1 MVLNT
6 NDIAHILNNIVTL
19 ILKSHPLT
27 HPTMSNSPDKS
38 EKGGLNV
45 LIDKAR
51 KKYSRKSIFRT
62 KRGAIAAGLGTIQLG
77 TGSIVYPQEFTSSS
91 TTAPT
96 SAASP
101 SPAPSTKD
109 LSTLTP
115 VNSPPQS
122 GINSPAPGEKRP
134 VHTQAKSLPSVPTV
148 INTPDSSKA
157 PTPAAGGFLSKFK
170 GNSKPP
176 VTPKELVYPKIFPG
190 KVTPPL
196 FTTPIPERG
205 NRIESTAQ
213 LAYTNV
219 LLHKHITFK
228 PDEAGNAEKSLPL
241 DPTQQELLD
250 AILKEEEEV
259 MQIQYLSTRVVEE
272 FALDP
277 LKNKEAIS
285 EVVLLGPA
293 LDREYHR
300 KLTNVLIGE
309 FQKAALLDTGLLE
322 GLVEM
327 IECAGTGYL
336 LADDLVKILGILR
349 ERLEST
355 HRQSSEYPYH
365 LVLALSRLLDVMV
378 GSQVEGVSRETDH
391 EPLQALL
398 AGMVDSDDM
407 YLKHQ
412 AAYAFQAL
420 MHIPNDERMR
430 DCVIRNATTIV
441 QGILGVASVVNL
453 NFEGFAEGA
462 TKIYE
467 ATVGVIDI
475 ADKVYS
481 GYQSITEGGQG
492 LLAAIKG
499 GLKSRGRIVW
509 YMALREAKEHIQNG
523 RLAQFNK
530 FVFEVFCCRSV
541 EFQWGI
547 SLYLGE
553 IAINPLWDSA
563 TREHAVEFL
572 GEIYRNESLSPK
584 TPDSTVYGWILNV
597 LRQVSELKDSSLAN
611 DALLSNQNIANH
623 AQLMLKDLADVVNV
637 GGVDRKQLY
646 TETMEGDPNQ
656 FPIKLRLTP
665 PANFPL
671 LSKVHK
677 IPNVEFKLN
686 EVRIQRLKDTE
697 NALYIPPQGKPNLQ
711 STEDD
716 ELFPMMKKAE
726 DFLKGP
732 SEVLLLLGDS
742 GAGKSTFNQQL
753 ERTLWTKYKKYGSIP
768 LHINLPDIERPDQD
782 LIAKQLRKLNFS
794 EAQILEMKLHRH
806 FVVICDGYDESQ
818 LKTNLHSTN
827 KWNLP
832 QQYKV
837 KVVISCRGQYV
848 GSDYRIRFQPQGER
862 YGARTADT
870 SGQLEEAAFAAF
882 NITQVE
888 QYVEQYTQNLPG
900 TDNRPPEL
908 MWDKDEYMDKLRK
921 IPNLMDL
928 VSNPFLLKLS
938 LDALPEVVK
947 AKSEL
952 SEINITRVEL
962 YDCFVEHWLV
972 INLARLDASQLSSE
986 ERDMLIELNDAGF
999 LIEGLGFQQRLAKAI
1014 FDNQDGHPVVQYTHL
1029 AATKTRLKSKPVT
1042 NWKTDFFGPDVQS
1055 KLLREVST
1063 LNKTGS
1069 SYRFIHRSLLEYFY
1083 SRTFYDPFRYK
1094 PNPSNNED
1102 EESQLEEL
1110 TDEELLAELQAELG
1124 SRSIINEP
1132 SVMQFLAE
1140 RVKQDDRFKQQ
1151 LHEIIEVSKTDDEA
1165 GVAAANAMTI
1175 LIRAELQFNGA
1186 DLRGIRIPGAD
1197 LRGGEFDSADLEGA
1211 DLSKVNLS
1219 KAWMRRANLS
1229 KANMADVEFGE
1240 LPFLRAAKNEAVH
1253 QLAWSFEGSLLV
1265 TLTGQGTIGTAV
1277 TVYKAENW
1285 EKVISYPGRD
1295 FIATSPT
1302 SQELAVG
1309 QKNWTVQLGQI
1320 QTGEV
1325 RLTLVGHTS
1334 TVTCIAFSP
1343 NGKLI
1348 AAGSA
1353 SEEIRI
1359 WSTTDGTS
1367 VHVLKGPSF
1376 PVRGLVFSPTN
1387 LELVSCG
1394 TGGAP
1399 QVWDVQH
1406 GGKLL
1411 TLAGHDGAVESVTFS
1426 KDGRQIATAGDDK
1439 TVRLWDARLGTLT
1452 KTLVGHHAAVVGVA
1466 YSRDGKRLASCSSDH
1481 TIRLWNPSS
1490 GSARNTLFGH
1500 IHEVRCIAFSPND
1513 KFIASGGLD
1522 GTIRLWGAGSG
1533 LVDAYPDNIAA
1544 KLVCVDIS
1552 PDGKQIVTGNS
1563 KGVGQLWDAS
1573 SGKQGVL
1580 LEGHTKEMEMTEVAF
1595 SPCGRRIAS
1604 ASLDATVRFWNAA
1617 TGVAEPI
1624 VILQSRAV
1632 TCLSFSPDGKQLVT
1646 SGQDMIVRTWDASNG
1661 KAVHELGGHNGWV
1674 WKVPFSPSG
1683 HQIASCSDDGS
1694 VRVWDPKAGNE
1705 LFNLVHD
1712 VDKVHQAKDNQVKVD
1727 QVIYSPNG
1735 ESLVSVVLGERPFCW
1750 DSATGARIEMDE
1762 VDAHVTRCSFT
1773 PNGQLLAAACKD
1785 GVLRVWDRSSETG
1798 KWNIVLQTMIG
1809 ASSWMKWTQGPER
1822 LNLVTLDK
1830 TGNLCIWELKE
1841 DDGVYSLQLDWCS
1854 GYEELSLVEANLEG
1868 IVGLSDANEQLMKQR
1883 STIH

>member
-1 MVLNT
+1 
-6 NDIAHILNNIVTL
+6 
-19 ILKSHPLT
+19 
-27 HPTMSNSPDKS
+27 MSNSPDKS
-38 EKGGLNV
+38 DKGGLNA
-45 LIDKAR
+45 LIEKAR
-51 KKYSRKSIFRT
+51 KKYSRKSIFGT

-77 TGSIVYPQEFTSSS
+77 TGSIVYPQESTGSNTAALTSG
-91 TTAPT
+91 
-96 SAASP
+96 ASP

-115 VNSPPQS
+115 VNTPPQS
-122 GINSPAPGEKRP
+122 GTTSPVPGEKRP
-134 VHTQAKSLPSVPTV
+134 TNVPTSAGSSPVPSQAKSLPSALTATNP
-148 INTPDSSKA
+148 PDSSKKSTA
-157 PTPAAGGFLSKFK
+157 GFFSRKKGGPKPA
-170 GNSKPP
+170 
-176 VTPKELVYPKIFPG
+176 VELDYPKIFPDE
-190 KVTPPL
+190 VTPPL

-219 LLHKHITFK
+219 LLHKHTTFR
-228 PDEAGNAEKSLPL
+228 PDEANNVEKSLPL
-241 DPTQQELLD
+241 EPIQQGLLD

-259 MQIQYLSTRVVEE
+259 TQIKYLSTRVVEE

-277 LKNKEAIS
+277 LKNKEAVS

-309 FQKAALLDTGLLE
+309 FQKNLLLDTGLLE

-327 IECAGTGYL
+327 IECAGTEYL

-355 HRQSSEYPYH
+355 HQQSSEYPYH

-378 GSQVEGVSRETDH
+378 GSQVEGVSRESDH

-420 MHIPNDERMR
+420 MHIPNDESMR
-430 DCVIRNATTIV
+430 ACVLRNATTIV
-441 QGILGVASVVNL
+441 QGILGVASVVSL
-453 NFEGFAEGA
+453 NFEGFSEGA
-462 TKIYE
+462 EKIYE

-530 FVFEVFCCRSV
+530 FVFEVPCCRSV

-547 SLYLGE
+547 CLYLGE
-553 IAINPLWDSA
+553 IAINPLWDPA

-572 GEIYRNESLSPK
+572 GEIYRNDSLSPK
-584 TPDSTVYGWILNV
+584 KPDSTVYGWILNV

-611 DALLSNQNIANH
+611 ENIANH
-623 AQLMLKDLADVVNV
+623 AQLLLKEVAEVGDVE
-637 GGVDRKQLY
+637 RKKLY
-646 TETMEGDPNQ
+646 AETMEGNPNK

-671 LSKVHK
+671 LAKVHK

-686 EVRIQRLKDTE
+686 EVKNQRLEDTF

-726 DFLKGP
+726 DFLKGS

-753 ERTLWTKYKKYGSIP
+753 ERTLWNDYKKYGSIP
-768 LHINLPDIERPDQD
+768 LHINLPDIDRPDQD
-782 LIAKQLRKLNFS
+782 LIAKQLRRLNFT
-794 EAQILEMKLHRH
+794 EPQILEMKLHRH

-818 LKTNLHSTN
+818 LKTNLHQTN
-827 KWNLP
+827 KWNQS
-832 QQYKV
+832 QQYQV

-848 GSDYRIRFQPQGER
+848 GSDYRSRFQPQGER
-862 YGARTADT
+862 YGSRNADT
-870 SGQLEEAAFAAF
+870 SGLLEEAAFAAF
-882 NITQVE
+882 SIKQVE
-888 QYVEQYTQNLPG
+888 QYVEQYTKHPSG
-900 TDNRPPEL
+900 TDTRPAEL

-952 SEINITRVEL
+952 SEIHITRVEL
-962 YDCFVEHWLV
+962 YDCFVNQWLK
-972 INLARLDASQLSSE
+972 INLARLDASQLSPK
-986 ERDMLIELNDAGF
+986 ERDGFIELREANF
-999 LIEGLGFQQRLAKAI
+999 PFEGLGFQQRLAKAI
-1014 FDNQDGHPVVQYTHL
+1014 FDNQDGHPVVQYTHM
-1029 AATKTRLKSKPVT
+1029 AVSKIRTKSKPVT
-1042 NWKTDFFGPDVQS
+1042 NWKTEYFGPDVHS

-1063 LNKTGS
+1063 LTKSGS
-1069 SYRFIHRSLLEYFY
+1069 SHRFIHRSLLEYFY
-1083 SRTFYDPFRYK
+1083 SRTFYDPFRYL
-1094 PNPSNNED
+1094 PNPSDSED
-1102 EESQLEEL
+1102 DEYPLEEL
-1110 TDEELLAELQAELG
+1110 SDEEQQADLQAELG

-1140 RVKQDDRFKQQ
+1140 RVKQDDIFKQR
-1151 LHEIIEVSKTDDEA
+1151 LHDIIEVSKQDDEA

-1175 LIRAELQFNGA
+1175 LIRAELQFNGF

-1197 LRGGEFDSADLEGA
+1197 LRGGEFDSANLEGA

-1229 KANMADVEFGE
+1229 KANMSDVEFGE
-1240 LPFLRAAKNEAVH
+1240 LPFLRAADNEAVH
-1253 QLAWSFEGSLLV
+1253 ELAWSFDGSHLI
-1265 TLTGQGTIGTAV
+1265 TLTGQDAVGTAV

-1285 EKVISYPGRD
+1285 KKVISYPGRD

-1309 QKNWTVQLGQI
+1309 QKNWVVQLGDI
-1320 QTGEV
+1320 QTGEA

-1359 WSTTDGTS
+1359 WSTTDGAS
-1367 VHVLKGPSF
+1367 VHVLRGSSF

-1394 TGGAP
+1394 TAGAP
-1399 QVWDVQH
+1399 QVWGVQ
-1406 GGKLL
+1406 GGEKLL
-1411 TLAGHDGAVESVTFS
+1411 TLLDGHDGAVESVAFS

-1439 TVRLWDARLGTLT
+1439 TVRLWDARLGILT
-1452 KTLVGHHAAVVGVA
+1452 KTLYGHHDAVVGVA
-1466 YSRDGKRLASCSSDH
+1466 YSRDGKRLASCSSDN
-1481 TIRLWNPSS
+1481 TVRLWNPSN

-1500 IHEVRCIAFSPND
+1500 INEVRCIAFSPND

-1522 GTIRLWGAGSG
+1522 GTIRLWSAGSG

-1544 KLVCVDIS
+1544 KLVCIDVS

-1563 KGVGQLWDAS
+1563 KGVGQLWDTS
-1573 SGKQGVL
+1573 SGKQMVK
-1580 LEGHTKEMEMTEVAF
+1580 LEGHTKEVEITEVAF
-1595 SPCGRRIAS
+1595 SPCGKRIAS
-1604 ASLDATVRFWNAA
+1604 ASLDNTVRFWNAA
-1617 TGVAEPI
+1617 TGVAEST

-1632 TCLSFSPDGKQLVT
+1632 ECLSFSPDGKQLVT
-1646 SGQDMIVRTWDASNG
+1646 SGQDQIVRTWDASNG
-1661 KAVHELGGHNGWV
+1661 KAVHVLEGHKAWI
-1674 WKVPFSPSG
+1674 WKVPFSPGG

-1694 VRVWDPKAGNE
+1694 VRVWDPKTGKE
-1705 LFNLVHD
+1705 LLYLVHD
-1712 VDKVHQAKDNQVKVD
+1712 VDKVDQVKDNQVKVN

-1735 ESLVSVVLGERPFCW
+1735 ESLISVVLGEQPFCW
-1750 DSATGARIEMDE
+1750 DSATGARIEMDGI
-1762 VDAHVTRCSFT
+1762 DAHVTLCSFT
-1773 PNGQLLAAACKD
+1773 PNGKLFAAACKN
-1785 GVLRVWDRSSETG
+1785 GVLRLWDHSSETN

-1841 DDGVYSLQLDWCS
+1841 DAGVYSLQLDWCS
-1854 GYEELSLVEANLEG
+1854 GYEELSLVEANLDG
-1868 IVGLSDANEQLMKQR
+1868 IVGLSDANRELIEQR
-1883 STIH
+1883 STIHK

>member
-1 MVLNT
+1 M
-6 NDIAHILNNIVTL
+6 
-19 ILKSHPLT
+19 
-27 HPTMSNSPDKS
+27 
-38 EKGGLNV
+38 
-45 LIDKAR
+45 
-51 KKYSRKSIFRT
+51 
-62 KRGAIAAGLGTIQLG
+62 
-77 TGSIVYPQEFTSSS
+77 
-91 TTAPT
+91 
-96 SAASP
+96 
-101 SPAPSTKD
+101 
-109 LSTLTP
+109 
-115 VNSPPQS
+115 
-122 GINSPAPGEKRP
+122 
-134 VHTQAKSLPSVPTV
+134 
-148 INTPDSSKA
+148 
-157 PTPAAGGFLSKFK
+157 
-170 GNSKPP
+170 
-176 VTPKELVYPKIFPG
+176 ELVYPKIFPDE
-190 KVTPPL
+190 VMPPL

-205 NRIESTAQ
+205 NRIEDTAQ

-219 LLHKHITFK
+219 LLHRHFTLH
-228 PDEAGNAEKSLPL
+228 PDEAESVEKPLPL

-259 MQIQYLSTRVVEE
+259 TQIQYLSTRVVEE

-277 LKNKEAIS
+277 LKNKEAVS

-293 LDREYHR
+293 LNREYHR

-309 FQKAALLDTGLLE
+309 FQKALMLDTGLLE

-349 ERLEST
+349 ERLEKT
-355 HRQSSEYPYH
+355 HTQDSEYPYH

-378 GSQVEGVSRETDH
+378 GSQVEGVSREDDH

-398 AGMVDSDDM
+398 SGMMESDDM

-420 MHIPNDERMR
+420 MHIPNDESMR
-430 DCVIRNATTIV
+430 DCVLRNATTIV
-441 QGILGVASVVNL
+441 QGIIGVASVVNL

-462 TKIYE
+462 SKIYE
-467 ATVGVIDI
+467 ATVGAIEI

-481 GYQSITEGGQG
+481 GFQSLNEGGQG

-499 GLKSRGRIVW
+499 GMKSRGRIVW
-509 YMALREAKEHIQNG
+509 YMALREAKEHIQYG
-523 RLAQFNK
+523 RLAKFNK

-547 SLYLGE
+547 CLYLGE
-553 IAINPLWDSA
+553 IAINPLWESS

-572 GEIYRNESLSPK
+572 GEIYRNESLAPK
-584 TPDSTVYGWILNV
+584 KPDLTVYSWILNV
-597 LRQVSELKDSSLAN
+597 LRQVSELKDSGLAKGTQS
-611 DALLSNQNIANH
+611 SNENIANC
-623 AQLMLKDLADVVNV
+623 AQLMLKDLADVENV

-646 TETMEGDPNQ
+646 TETMEGEPNQ

-671 LSKVHK
+671 LAKVHK

-686 EVRIQRLKDTE
+686 EVRIQRLKDTF
-697 NALYIPPQGKPNLQ
+697 NPLYIPPQGKPNLQ

-716 ELFPMMKKAE
+716 ELFPLMEKAE
-726 DFLKGP
+726 DFLEGP
-732 SEVLLLLGDS
+732 NEVLLLLGDS
-742 GAGKSTFNQQL
+742 GAGKSTFNHQL
-753 ERTLWTKYKKYGSIP
+753 ERTLWTKYKKYGRIP
-768 LHINLPDIERPDQD
+768 LHINLPDIERPDVE

-794 EAQILEMKLHRH
+794 DAQILEMKLHRE

-818 LKTNLHSTN
+818 LKTNLHQTN
-827 KWNLP
+827 KWNQP
-832 QQYKV
+832 QQWTV

-848 GSDYRIRFQPQGER
+848 SSDYRSRFQPLGER
-862 YGARTADT
+862 YGSRNANT
-870 SGQLEEAAFAAF
+870 SGQLEEAAIAAF
-882 NITQVE
+882 SIKQVE
-888 QYVEQYTQNLPG
+888 QYVEQYTKNTSS
-900 TDNRPPEL
+900 TDNRPAEL

-928 VSNPFLLKLS
+928 VSNPFLLRLS

-952 SEINITRVEL
+952 SDINITRVEL
-962 YDCFVEHWLV
+962 YDCFVEQWLR
-972 INLARLDASQLSSE
+972 INLARLDASPLSTK
-986 ERDMLIELNDAGF
+986 ERDVLLELRDAGF
-999 LIEGLGFQQRLAKAI
+999 SFEGLNFQQRLAKAI

-1029 AATKTRLKSKPVT
+1029 QTSRLKSKTV
-1042 NWKTDFFGPDVQS
+1042 NWRTEFFGPDTQA

-1063 LNKTGS
+1063 LAKTGS
-1069 SYRFIHRSLLEYFY
+1069 SYRFMHRSLLEYFY
-1083 SRTFYDPFRYK
+1083 SRTFYDPFCYR
-1094 PNPSNNED
+1094 PSDSNSED
-1102 EESQLEEL
+1102 EEFPIEEM
-1110 TDEELLAELQAELG
+1110 TPEDQQANLQAELG

-1140 RVKQDDRFKQQ
+1140 RVKQNEIFKQQ
-1151 LHEIIEVSKTDDEA
+1151 LYNIIEASKSDDEA
-1165 GVAAANAMTI
+1165 GVAAANAITI

-1186 DLRGIRIPGAD
+1186 DMRGIRIPGAD
-1197 LRGGEFDSADLEGA
+1197 LRGGEFDSANLEGA
-1211 DLSKVNLS
+1211 DLSKVTLS

-1229 KANMADVEFGE
+1229 KANMTDVEFGE
-1240 LPFLRAAKNEAVH
+1240 LPFLRAADNETVH
-1253 QLAWSFEGSLLV
+1253 QLAWSFDGSLLV
-1265 TLTGQGTIGTAV
+1265 ILTGNGAVGTAV
-1277 TVYKAENW
+1277 TVYKADKW
-1285 EKVISYPGRD
+1285 EKVVSYPGRD
-1295 FIATSPT
+1295 SIATSPT
-1302 SQELAVG
+1302 SQELALG
-1309 QKNWTVQLGQI
+1309 QKNWVVQLGDI
-1320 QTGEV
+1320 QTGEA

-1353 SEEIRI
+1353 TEEIRI
-1359 WSTTDGTS
+1359 WSTIDGTS
-1367 VHVLKGPSF
+1367 AHVLRGPSF
-1376 PVRGLVFSPTN
+1376 PVRGLVFSPNN

-1394 TGGAP
+1394 TAGAP
-1399 QVWDVQH
+1399 QVWGVQH
-1406 GGKLL
+1406 GDKLASL
-1411 TLAGHDGAVESVTFS
+1411 EGHNGAVESVTYS

-1452 KTLVGHHAAVVGVA
+1452 KTLSGHHDAVVGVA

-1500 IHEVRCIAFSPND
+1500 IHEVRCIAFSPDD

-1544 KLVCVDIS
+1544 KLVCIDVS

-1563 KGVGQLWDAS
+1563 KGVGQVWDTS
-1573 SGKQGVL
+1573 SGKPGVK
-1580 LEGHTKEMEMTEVAF
+1580 LEGHAKEMEITEVAF
-1595 SPCGRRIAS
+1595 SPCGKRIAS
-1604 ASLDATVRFWNAA
+1604 ASSDKTVRFWNAA
-1617 TGVAEPI
+1617 TGAAEPI

-1632 TCLSFSPDGKQLVT
+1632 DCLSFSPDGKYLVT

-1661 KAVHELGGHNGWV
+1661 KAVHTLEGHTGWV
-1674 WKVPFSPSG
+1674 GKVPFSPSG
-1683 HQIASCSDDGS
+1683 HQIASCSHDGS
-1694 VRVWDPKAGNE
+1694 VRIWDPKEGKE

-1727 QVIYSPNG
+1727 QVIYSPKD
-1735 ESLVSVVLGERPFCW
+1735 ESLISVVLGERPFCW
-1750 DSATGARIEMDE
+1750 DSTTGVRIEMDD

-1773 PNGQLLAAACKD
+1773 PNGNLLAAACSD
-1785 GVLRVWDRSSETG
+1785 GVLRLWDRSSETG
-1798 KWNIVLQTMIG
+1798 KWTIVLQTMIG
-1809 ASSWMKWTQGPER
+1809 ASSWMKWTQGLGR

-1841 DDGVYSLQLDWCS
+1841 EEGVYSLQLDWCS
-1854 GYEELSLVEANLEG
+1854 GYEELSLVEANLDD
-1868 IVGLSDANEQLMKQR
+1868 IVGLSDANRQLMKQR